1 MNAPRY
7 RRAPSDGFLHAVPRV
22 LLTRRPVSGVPVDP
36 HLREGDGLSL
46 YVGTTAVLSLFRAGA
61 RWNVVAHR
69 SYATVGVGPSLF
81 RQGKGLGDYIEASWE
96 ADDPAFVPTA
106 EAYLAAVRVEPRWIA
121 NEGAVQ
127 SGWAAVGDP
136 FVQLDREA
144 QLGYP
149 SRVSQ
154 REGRAFEAV
163 RAAREQVAARGW
175 ATLPSDRVSAKLD
188 RLALDGNR
196 LVLIEL
202 KDGAGADGVYYA
214 PLQLLQYA
222 WEWHEALPIVR
233 DGLERLRRARV
244 ELGLMEDVPLGE
256 GIRPI
261 VAIGAARP
269 STEVRARFNQVQM
282 IVNDHLPPG
291 CPPIEMW
298 ALDEGKA
305 VLVG

>member
-7 RRAPSDGFLHAVPRV
+7 HRAPSDGFLQAVPRAV
-22 LLTRRPVSGVPVDP
+22 LARRLVCGTPVDP

-46 YVGTTAVLSLFRAGA
+46 YVGGTAVLSMFRSGA

-69 SYATVGVGPSLF
+69 SYATVGAGPRLF
-81 RQGKGLGDYIEASWE
+81 RQGKGLGDYIEAAWE
-96 ADDPAFVPTA
+96 GDDPTFVSTVD
-106 EAYLAAVRVEPRWIA
+106 AYLAAVRVDPRWIE

-127 SGWAAVGDP
+127 AGWAAVVDP
-136 FVQLDREA
+136 FAPLDREA

-149 SRVSQ
+149 SRMRQ
-154 REGRAFEAV
+154 AEGRAFDAV
-163 RAAREQVAARGW
+163 RAAREQVVARGW
-175 ATLPSDRVSAKLD
+175 AALPAERVGAKLD
-188 RLALDGNR
+188 RLALDGDR
-196 LVLIEL
+196 LVLMEL
-202 KDGAGADGVYYA
+202 KDGAAADGVYYA
-214 PLQLLQYA
+214 PLQILQYA

-244 ELGLMEDVPLGE
+244 QLGLMQDVPLGE

-261 VAIGAARP
+261 VAIGEQRP

-291 CPPIEMW
+291 CPPVEMW
-298 ALDEGKA
+298 ALDGGKA
-305 VLVG
+305 VRVG